1 MMYLQ
6 RKKDLDFSLFPLEE
20 LNFFHK
26 GIRKL
31 VVERNQFLL
40 PCLIDCS
47 NILRQ
52 ITCVQPCSMFFLVVP
67 APNRYQFKSADFNR
81 FSYSIFF
88 VQTSLNILLEI
99 IGDFFPCRFCRNTT
113 KLISREANQATLT
126 SFFHKFLF
134 LFSNSCLA
142 ARMDQHE

>member
-6 RKKDLDFSLFPLEE
+6 RKKDQGFSLFPLEE

-52 ITCVQPCSMFFLVVP
+52 ITCVQPYSMFFLVVP
-67 APNRYQFKSADFNR
+67 APNRYQFKSANLIIVLILINFPTQ
-81 FSYSIFF
+81 FCFP
-88 VQTSLNILLEI
+88 QTFLNILLEI
-99 IGDFFPCRFCRNTT
+99 IGTIFFLVGSAEIQP
-113 KLISREANQATLT
+113 S
-126 SFFHKFLF
+126 
-134 LFSNSCLA
+134 
-142 ARMDQHE
+142 